1 MRIAL
6 RTSGGRGEYEV
17 AGSHGSVSVS
27 DVIDHQ
33 IELQIFPSKKITT
46 NNWIR
51 RLQGKPRIRLKN
63 PKQDRHIYLTIADIL
78 LMPKPKR
85 EVSRTP
91 NGKIQLTENN
101 YAIASIQFDIAA
113 KAENSIIIQPTDLIL
128 TNSSE
133 DLARVDILER
143 LRIVLN
149 VWQKASQTYSDL
161 SSAILK
167 HRDSVLSGNLDEV
180 NYFTNQIR
188 SKLDSNDPLK
198 EILREYSL
206 LDQYT
211 YWMGIH
217 RNDVEDTIVEEDLT
231 NLQEAARKRI
241 RQWRLQASRGSKGA
255 KFSRDVKAAY
265 DNRCLFSGYYLPK
278 SALCGNPGVDS
289 AHILP
294 WAEYDIDSISNGL
307 CLNKLCHWAFDN
319 GILLLNF
326 NKTRSEYELLI
337 SGAAL
342 QAEKNGLLSLEGFR
356 PLEGKI
362 PTHRLPKDKKF
373 WPSPHFLEEY
383 NNSIS
388 YVESLESR

>member
-1 MRIAL
+1 MRIVL

-33 IELQIFPSKKITT
+33 ILLQIFPNKKIIT

-51 RLQGKPRIRLKN
+51 RSQGKPRIRLGNTK
-63 PKQDRHIYLTIADIL
+63 KDQHIYLTISDIL

-85 EVSRTP
+85 EVSKTP
-91 NGKIQLTENN
+91 DGKIQLTENN
-101 YAIASIQFDIAA
+101 YAISSIQFDIVS
-113 KAENSIIIQPTDLIL
+113 KINNSIIIQPTDLIL

-133 DLARVDILER
+133 DLARIDILER
-143 LRIVLN
+143 LRIILN
-149 VWQKASQTYSDL
+149 IWQKASQGFSQL
-161 SSAILK
+161 SSAIRT
-167 HRDSVLSGNLDEV
+167 HRDSVLSGNVDGINSSTL
-180 NYFTNQIR
+180 QIR
-188 SKLDSNDPLK
+188 KMLDFDDPLK
-198 EILREYSL
+198 EILREFSL

-217 RNDVEDTIVEEDLT
+217 RNDVESAIVEEDST
-231 NLQEAARKRI
+231 DLQEAARKRI
-241 RQWRLQASRGSKGA
+241 MQWRLQASRGSKGA
-255 KFSRDVKAAY
+255 KFSREVKAAY

-278 SALCGNPGVDS
+278 SALCSNPGVDS

-294 WAEYDIDSISNGL
+294 WAEYDIDSINNGL

-319 GILLLNF
+319 GILLLKF
-326 NKTRSEYELLI
+326 NKTKSEYKLFI
-337 SGAAL
+337 SSAAL
-342 QAEKNGLLSLEGFR
+342 QAEKNGLISLEGFR

-362 PTHRLPKDKKF
+362 PAHRLPKDKRF

-388 YVESLESR
+388 YVASLESR